1 MQQVISPR
9 GRPQC
14 NAHQPKSDKGEKN
27 EGPTART
34 RAERGRNCLR
44 ANKSR
49 TNRKPREKR
58 RGNERASS
66 VHKLSLP
73 VGNTGG
79 DNRGRP

>member
-14 NAHQPKSDKGEKN
+14 DAHQSKSDKGEKN
-27 EGPTART
+27 EGPAART

-44 ANKSR
+44 ANKSL
-49 TNRKPREKR
+49 TNRKPREES
-58 RGNERASS
+58 RGNERTSC

-73 VGNTGG
+73 VGNASG